1 MDYPEYGKTP
11 VNESSPAGSDVS
23 YEPEFEE
30 LQQEIDRL
38 SIATAPGEGVN
49 WKKVAQLSELILKE
63 KSKNLLVAA
72 YLAQAL
78 IKTKEITGFIEGS
91 VVLSDIVENFWES
104 LYPPKK
110 RKKGRLN
117 AIKWWYEKAEL
128 FARNIPDNTEL
139 TAEEYDILRNSIK
152 KIDSVLLEKTD
163 DAPVLKPLIDLC
175 ERIPVKSEQPP
186 EEPVKTTENS
196 ETQKTTAEPENEPEN
211 EEIKSKTTEPKTVKK
226 TLSEP
231 AVEIE
236 SSKDALKV
244 LNQTMNTSVKSAGFL
259 FNEDKSD
266 FRSYKIFRFYVWS
279 EVNKLPMIENE
290 SNTVLPPPDSKIR
303 SSLEAMFNA
312 GEYENVIEL
321 AEKYLRNHIFWIDLN
336 RFCASALDQLGKK
349 YSQAKITVESESL
362 ELVSKIPGIENL
374 CFSDGTPFADNET
387 KSWLN
392 SLKSSVE
399 NISEPVL
406 SGQEDD
412 IFSNAVITEKEAKKL
427 LKEKKG
433 YEAVYLFEEKISGC
447 SSLREKL
454 VYLISLANFFLESGK
469 PEQAYP
475 QLRKIES
482 YINEHKLYKWEPALA
497 VKGLTIIYKIF
508 KQDKNKDQQNKAS
521 QILDQISEISPSSG
535 FKTAGI

>member
-1 MDYPEYGKTP
+1 MEYPEYGKIP

-49 WKKVAQLSELILKE
+49 WEKVAQLSELILKE

-78 IKTKEITGFIEGS
+78 IKTKGITGFIEGS

-117 AIKWWYEKAEL
+117 AIKWWFDKAEL
-128 FARNIPDNTEL
+128 FAKNLPENTEL
-139 TAEEYDILRNSIK
+139 TTEEYEILKNSIK
-152 KIDSVLLEKTD
+152 KIDSVLFEKTD
-163 DAPVLKPLIDLC
+163 DAPVLKPLIDIC
-175 ERIPVKSEQPP
+175 ERIPVKSEQLP
-186 EEPVKTTENS
+186 EEPVQSTEKS
-196 ETQKTTAEPENEPEN
+196 EAQETTAEPENKN
-211 EEIKSKTTEPKTVKK
+211 EEIKLKAPEPKTVKK
-226 TLSEP
+226 PLSEP
-231 AVEIE
+231 AGEIE
-236 SSKDALKV
+236 SSKDALRV
-244 LNQTMNTSVKSAGFL
+244 LNQAMNTSVKSAGFL
-259 FNEDKSD
+259 FSEDKSD
-266 FRSYKIFRFYVWS
+266 FRSYKIFRFYVWA

-290 SNTVLPPPDSKIR
+290 NNTVLPPPDSKIR

-321 AEKYLRNHIFWIDLN
+321 AEKSLRNHIFWIDLN
-336 RFCASALDQLGKK
+336 RFCASALDELGKK
-349 YSQAKITVESESL
+349 YLQAKITVESESL
-362 ELVSKIPGIENL
+362 ELVNKIPGIENL

-387 KSWLN
+387 RAWLN
-392 SLKSSVE
+392 SLKSSSD
-399 NISEPVL
+399 NTSEPDL
-406 SGQEDD
+406 SGSEDD
-412 IFSNAVITEKEAKKL
+412 IFLNAVFTEKEAKKL

-447 SSLREKL
+447 SSLRDKII
-454 VYLISLANFFLESGK
+454 YLISLSNFFLESGK
-469 PEQAYP
+469 PELAYP
-475 QLRKIES
+475 QLNKIES
-482 YINEHKLYKWEPALA
+482 YINDYNINIWEPAVA
-497 VKGLTIIYKIF
+497 VKGLTIIYKIL
-508 KQDKNKDQQNKAS
+508 KQDKNKDKQNKAN
-521 QILDQISEISPSSG
+521 QILDQISEISPAAG